1 MKNKNANK
9 IEFIVEYV
17 GLPVG
22 EHIFEFDINNQ
33 FMQQYFEEPL
43 ENVFKVHSVVKLLKY
58 NHSLQ
63 AKIQLKGVISV
74 VCDKC
79 LISYEY
85 PIQYEAD
92 LLIEKGNPENSS
104 DEILMVEENDNKINF
119 SQYLYESVV
128 MSLPPKIVPCEVFDN
143 VECDEE
149 ILKKIQPDL
158 SEQNKS
164 YIFAE
169 LLKNKFKS

>member
-9 IEFIVEYV
+9 IEFIIEYA
-17 GLPVG
+17 GLPAG
-22 EHIFEFDINNQ
+22 KHIFEFDIDNQ

-43 ENVFKVHSVVKLLKY
+43 ENVFKVQSVVKLLKY

-63 AKIQLKGVISV
+63 ARVQLKGLVSV

-85 PIQYEAD
+85 PVQYEAD
-92 LLIEKGNPENSS
+92 LLIEKGYPENSS

-119 SQYLYESVV
+119 SQYLYESVMV
-128 MSLPPKIVPCEVFDN
+128 SLPPKIVPCELFEGVR
-143 VECDEE
+143 CDEE

-164 YIFAE
+164 TIFAE